1 LDHGFFKKHFF
12 ESTCRLSS
20 NRQIDPWQAKS
31 HNQEMCIKMKVSI
44 GSDHRGLVQRKFI
57 ADTIE
62 ALGHQVD
69 DQGSYSEEPTDYPD
83 IADQVANQ
91 VTSGASHRGVLVC
104 GTGIGMSI
112 AANKIDGI
120 RAALCCDVPE
130 AKLSRQHNDANVL
143 CMAGNDFDEAR
154 AKAILTA
161 WLSTEFEGGRHARR
175 VEKIKELEA
184 K

>member
-1 LDHGFFKKHFF
+1 
-12 ESTCRLSS
+12 
-20 NRQIDPWQAKS
+20 
-31 HNQEMCIKMKVSI
+31 MKVSI
-44 GSDHRGLVQRKFI
+44 GSDHRGLVQRRFI

-69 DQGSYSEEPTDYPD
+69 DQGSHTEEPSDYPD
-83 IADQVANQ
+83 IAELVAKQVA
-91 VTSGASHRGVLVC
+91 SGATDRGVLVC

-120 RAALCCDVPE
+120 RAALCCDVPQ

-143 CMAGNDFDEAR
+143 CLAGNDFDQPH
-154 AKAILTA
+154 AKAVLTA
-161 WLSTEFEGGRHARR
+161 WLATDFEGGRHARR
-175 VEKIKELEA
+175 VEKMQQLET